1 MAYLVA
7 LVHAVDTDEARTS
20 IGGRCLAYADRDG
33 LGRPRLGQHH
43 PLGAVGRAVAQV
55 VQVYHRDRSRP
66 LEARVAEKRAS
77 LKVRAESM
85 KVNAEFAA
93 IERAPD

>member
-1 MAYLVA
+1 VAYLVA

-20 IGGRCLAYADRDG
+20 IGGRCLAYADRD
-33 LGRPRLGQHH
+33 LGRPRRGQHH